1 MPGTWVK
8 LAFSLWLSH
17 LYSFEFVVVT
27 ENVQK
32 VIVLIVTTKGAC
44 SLCFEL
50 HHKLGTWQDGAL
62 RDVWCAV
69 HELIAL
75 HVLS

>member
-1 MPGTWVK
+1 M
-8 LAFSLWLSH
+8 
-17 LYSFEFVVVT
+17 T

-32 VIVLIVTTKGAC
+32 VIVLIVTTEGAC

-62 RDVWCAV
+62 SDVWCAV